1 MHKKLNSP
9 LMPTYN
15 RLKVAFE
22 SGSGAWLTDTRGER
36 YLDALS
42 GISVCS
48 LGHAHPAVA
57 AALADQAGRLIHTS
71 NLYEI
76 PLQEQLAQRLC
87 GLSGL
92 DKVFFGNSG
101 AEANEAAIKICRKY
115 AHEQGM
121 DDPVIVV
128 MEGSF
133 HGRTLATVTA
143 TGNAKLKKGF
153 GPLLEGFHHIPYG
166 DIAALRK
173 LTGLNIKIVA
183 VMLEPIL
190 GEGGIVI
197 PPRGYLREVAEVCRE
212 NNWLLVLDEIQ
223 TGMCRTGAWFAFQ
236 HEGIRPDIVTL
247 AKALGNGVPI
257 GACLTN
263 DMAAA
268 AMVAG
273 THGSTF
279 GGNPLAC
286 RAGLAV
292 LDYMQANAIPQR
304 AAQLGQHMLSGFQA
318 GLAGVAGVK
327 EVRGK
332 GMMFG
337 IELEHDCTE
346 LAGLALQR
354 HLLINI
360 TAGNVIRLLPPL
372 IISDELGDQIVAAV
386 CSLVVDYL
394 SG

>member
-1 MHKKLNSP
+1 MKSAV
-9 LMPTYN
+9 MSTYN
-15 RLKVAFE
+15 RLPVEFV
-22 SGSGAWLTDTRGER
+22 SGSGAWLTDTRGEH

-48 LGHAHPAVA
+48 LGHAHPAVT
-57 AALADQAGRLIHTS
+57 AALADQAGRLVHTS
-71 NLYEI
+71 NLYKI
-76 PLQEQLAQRLC
+76 PLQEQLAARLC
-87 GLSGL
+87 QLSGL

-101 AEANEAAIKICRKY
+101 AEANECAIKVCRKY
-115 AHEQGM
+115 AHEQGKNN
-121 DDPVIVV
+121 PVIVV

-143 TGNAKLKKGF
+143 TGNTKLKKGF
-153 GPLLEGFHHIPYG
+153 GPLLEGFHHVPYG

-173 LTGLNIKIVA
+173 LSSLNIEIVA
-183 VMLEPIL
+183 LMLEPIL

-197 PPRGYLREVAEVCRE
+197 PPRGYLQEVAELCRE

-263 DMAAA
+263 EMVAAP
-268 AMVAG
+268 MVAG
-273 THGSTF
+273 SHGSTF

-286 RAGLAV
+286 RAALAV
-292 LDYMQANAIPQR
+292 LEYMQANAIPQR
-304 AAQLGQHMLSGFQA
+304 AAQLGQRMLSRFQA
-318 GLAGVAGVK
+318 GLAGIAGVR

-337 IELEHDCTE
+337 IELEQDCTE
-346 LAGLALQR
+346 LAGLALER
-354 HLLINI
+354 HILINI
-360 TAGNVIRLLPPL
+360 TSGRVIRLLPPL
-372 IISDELGDQIVAAV
+372 IITEELADQIVDTV
-386 CSLVVDYL
+386 CGMVIDYL
-394 SG
+394 AG

>member
-1 MHKKLNSP
+1 MKSP
-9 LMPTYN
+9 LMSTYN
-15 RLKVAFE
+15 RLKIAFE

-48 LGHAHPAVA
+48 LGHSHPAVTA
-57 AALADQAGRLIHTS
+57 AITEQAGRLIHTS

-76 PLQEQLAQRLC
+76 PLQEQLAARLC
-87 GLSGL
+87 RLSGL
-92 DKVFFGNSG
+92 DRVFFGNSG

-133 HGRTLATVTA
+133 HGRTLATATA
-143 TGNAKLKKGF
+143 TGNPKIKKGF

-166 DIAALRK
+166 DINALK
-173 LTGLNIKIVA
+173 QLINLNIDIVA
-183 VMLEPIL
+183 VMLEPVL

-197 PPRGYLREVAEVCRE
+197 PPQGYLREIAEVCRE

-236 HEGIRPDIVTL
+236 HEKICPDIVTL

-257 GACLTN
+257 GACLAN
-263 DMAAA
+263 EAVAAP
-268 AMVAG
+268 MVAG
-273 THGSTF
+273 SHASTF

-292 LDYMQANAIPQR
+292 VEYMQENSIPER
-304 AAQLGQHMLSGFQA
+304 AADLGRRMLSRFQA
-318 GLAGVAGVK
+318 QLTGIGGIR
-327 EVRGK
+327 EIRGK
-332 GMMFG
+332 GLMLA
-337 IELEHDCTE
+337 IELNEDC
-346 LAGLALQR
+346 AGLPALALER
-354 HLLINI
+354 HILINV
-360 TAGNVIRLLPPL
+360 TAGRVIRLLPPL
-372 IISDELGDQIVAAV
+372 IISDELADQIVDTV
-386 CSLVVDYL
+386 CNLIKDHL
-394 SG
+394 SN

>member
-1 MHKKLNSP
+1 
-9 LMPTYN
+9 MPTYN

-36 YLDALS
+36 YLDAIS

-48 LGHAHPAVA
+48 LGHSLPAVT

-76 PLQEQLAQRLC
+76 PLQEQLAARLC

-101 AEANEAAIKICRKY
+101 AEANEAAIKICRKH
-115 AHEQGM
+115 AHEQGL

-133 HGRTLATVTA
+133 HGRTLATITA
-143 TGNAKLKKGF
+143 TGNAKIKKGF

-166 DIAALRK
+166 DIGALRK
-173 LTGLNIKIVA
+173 LSSLNIEIVA
-183 VMLEPIL
+183 VMLEPVL

-197 PPRGYLREVAEVCRE
+197 PPPGYLREVAQVCRE

-236 HEGIRPDIVTL
+236 HEGIHPDIVTL

-257 GACLTN
+257 GACITN
-263 DMAAA
+263 DVAAA

-286 RAGLAV
+286 RAALAV
-292 LDYMQANAIPQR
+292 IEYMQNNGIPQR
-304 AAQLGQHMLSGFQA
+304 AALLGQHMMSRFQS
-318 GLAGVAGVK
+318 GLAGVAGIR

-337 IELEHDCTE
+337 IELEQDCPQ
-346 LAGLALQR
+346 LAGLALER
-354 HLLINI
+354 HILINI
-360 TAGNVIRLLPPL
+360 TAGRVIRLLPPL
-372 IISDELGDQIVAAV
+372 IITEDLADQIVDKV
-386 CSLVVDYL
+386 CGLLTDYL
-394 SG
+394 ATQPAS

>member
-1 MHKKLNSP
+1 MHSA
-9 LMPTYN
+9 LMSTYN
-15 RLKVAFE
+15 RLPVEFV
-22 SGSGAWLTDTRGER
+22 SGSGPWLTDSRGER

-48 LGHAHPAVA
+48 LGHAHPAVT
-57 AALADQAGRLIHTS
+57 AALAEQAGRLVHTS
-71 NLYEI
+71 NLYKI
-76 PLQEQLAQRLC
+76 PLQEQLAGRLC
-87 GLSGL
+87 RLSGL
-92 DKVFFGNSG
+92 DKVFFANSG
-101 AEANEAAIKICRKY
+101 AEANEAAIKLCRKY

-121 DDPVIVV
+121 NDPVMVV

-143 TGNAKLKKGF
+143 TGNAKIKKGF
-153 GPLLEGFHHIPYG
+153 APLLEGFHHVPYG

-173 LTGLNIKIVA
+173 LTSLNIEIVA

-190 GEGGIVI
+190 GEGGIVV
-197 PPRGYLREVAEVCRE
+197 PPRGYLREVADLCRE
-212 NNWLLVLDEIQ
+212 NGWLLVMDEIQ

-236 HEGIRPDIVTL
+236 HEGVHPDVVTL

-257 GACLTN
+257 GACMASDT
-263 DMAAA
+263 AAA

-273 THGSTF
+273 SHGSTF

-286 RAGLAV
+286 RAALAV
-292 LDYMQANAIPQR
+292 IDYMQDHAIAQH
-304 AAQLGQHMLSGFQA
+304 AAQLGQHMLSRLQS
-318 GLAGVAGVK
+318 GLAGVAGVR

-332 GMMFG
+332 GMMLG
-337 IELEHDCTE
+337 IELKQDCAE

-360 TAGNVIRLLPPL
+360 TAGRVIRLLPPL
-372 IISDELGDQIVAAV
+372 TISEDLADQIVDQV
-386 CSLVVDYL
+386 CSLTIDYL
-394 SG
+394 SGG